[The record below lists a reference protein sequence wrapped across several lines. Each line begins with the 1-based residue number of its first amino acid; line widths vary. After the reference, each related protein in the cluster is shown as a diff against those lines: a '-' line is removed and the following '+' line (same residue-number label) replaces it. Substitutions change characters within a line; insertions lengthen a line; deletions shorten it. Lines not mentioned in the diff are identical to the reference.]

1 MSGCIR
7 HDRMRTIMGSKLKIL
22 IVEDEFI
29 SRILLKEILEPFGN
43 CHLAIDGREALE
55 KLEDSY
61 TSPEKRFDLVCLD
74 IMMPEIS
81 GHEVL
86 KELRKLEGRL
96 GIKKEQVTKV
106 VMVTALDDAQNVMEA
121 VSVGRCQAYLTKPV
135 SRSRIEEQLEKLE
148 LM

>member
-1 MSGCIR
+1 
-7 HDRMRTIMGSKLKIL
+7 MGRKLKIL

-29 SRILLKEILEPFGN
+29 SRILLKEILEPFGH
-43 CHLAIDGREALE
+43 CQLAIDGREALE

-61 TSPEKRFDLVCLD
+61 KSADKRFDLVCLD

-86 KELRKLEGRL
+86 KELRKIESRL
-96 GIKKEQVTKV
+96 GIKGDKVTKV

-121 VSVGRCQAYLTKPV
+121 LSVGRCQAYLTKPV
-135 SRSRIEEQLEKLE
+135 SRARIEEQLYE
-148 LM
+148 LDLMEGTS

>member
-1 MSGCIR
+1 
-7 HDRMRTIMGSKLKIL
+7 MGRKLQIL

-43 CHLAIDGREALE
+43 CHLATDGKEALAM
-55 KLEDSY
+55 LEASY
-61 TSPEKRFDLVCLD
+61 VSEEKRYDLVCLD
-74 IMMPEIS
+74 IMMPQLS

-86 KELRKLEGRL
+86 KKMRNIEDSL
-96 GIKKEQVTKV
+96 GIKGDKATKV

-135 SRSRIEEQLEKLE
+135 SRSRIEEQLTKLK
-148 LM
+148 LTT

>member
-1 MSGCIR
+1 
-7 HDRMRTIMGSKLKIL
+7 MGRKLQIL

-43 CHLAIDGREALE
+43 CHLATDGKEAIAMLE
-55 KLEDSY
+55 ESY
-61 TSPEKRFDLVCLD
+61 VSEEKRYDLVCLD
-74 IMMPEIS
+74 IMMPQLS

-86 KELRKLEGRL
+86 RKMRKIEDSL
-96 GIKKEQVTKV
+96 GIKGDDATKV

-135 SRSRIEEQLEKLE
+135 SRSRIEEQLTKLN
-148 LM
+148 LTT